1 LIDRIDEGECV
12 FVTDDWAGFYRL
24 LPEDRHFPGKDVT
37 FPLNSDIHHRLARFI
52 PRTQASSRSVQMVH
66 ARLKLTPHLQDDS
79 VLLSYLNPLVSILS

>member
-37 FPLNSDIHHRLARFI
+37 FPLKLLTAIFITALLGLFQELKPQAEVSRWFMLA
-52 PRTQASSRSVQMVH
+52 
-66 ARLKLTPHLQDDS
+66 
-79 VLLSYLNPLVSILS
+79 